1 MIKVGVIIENGQI
14 KSVCQLENADVSQ
27 ISFLIANL
35 ELVKSNLVYQLAE
48 MTRHPSNTPLVKKEV
63 GKATTDPTPKVKK
76 FVKPADITNC
86 SDKQYATLKKAEF
99 DDMAI
104 RSMSQKEISKSI
116 GAYFDSLKD
125 ENI

>member
-1 MIKVGVIIENGQI
+1 MIKVGVVIENGQV
-14 KSVCQLENADVSQ
+14 KSVCQLENADVGQ

-48 MTRHPSNTPLVKKEV
+48 MTRQSNTPLVKKEV
-63 GKATTDPTPKVKK
+63 GKATTDPIPQNKKVYK
-76 FVKPADITNC
+76 KPADIKNC

-104 RSMSQKEISKSI
+104 RSMSQTEIRKSI
-116 GAYFDSLKD
+116 GAYFDSLKE